1 MYIINI
7 YVVER
12 TFVIS
17 KLVRKDKCNDKK
29 TCTIQR
35 FNLTSIYDSR
45 SYLKL
50 E

>member
-7 YVVER
+7 YVVEM

-17 KLVRKDKCNDKK
+17 KLVRTDKCNDKT

-35 FNLTSIYDSR
+35 FNLTSIYDCR